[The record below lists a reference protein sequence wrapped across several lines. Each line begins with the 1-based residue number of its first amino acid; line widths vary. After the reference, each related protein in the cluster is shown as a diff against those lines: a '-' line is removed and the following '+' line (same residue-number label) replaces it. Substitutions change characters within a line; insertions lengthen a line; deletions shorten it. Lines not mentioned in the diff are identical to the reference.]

1 MSPLVPCPGC
11 ARHVRAAERACP
23 FCDSALPTDLA
34 ASAVPAATTRM
45 KRAAV
50 FTFATSLALA
60 GCGST
65 TTSNDAS
72 VTADTS
78 ADTGPST
85 DNGPAT
91 DTGFDSGIFVDAG
104 TDAGAPDD
112 DGGPV
117 AAYGAPPDVGFP
129 DEDGGIAPPYGIP
142 PKDAGDQ
149 DDVPSSPEVGVRY
162 GAPPPPDA
170 G

>member
-1 MSPLVPCPGC
+1 MNPLVPCPGC

-23 FCDSALPTDLA
+23 FCAAALPTNLA
-34 ASAVPAATTRM
+34 AGAVPNTTARM

-50 FTFATSLALA
+50 FTFATSLAIA

-72 VTADTS
+72 VTADTG

-85 DNGPAT
+85 DNGPST
-91 DTGFDSGIFVDAG
+91 DAGFDSGVFVDAG
-104 TDAGAPDD
+104 TDTGPDD
-112 DGGPV
+112 DGGIV
-117 AAYGAPPDVGFP
+117 AAYGLPADAGFP
-129 DEDGGIAPPYGIP
+129 EDTGGIAPPYGIA
-142 PKDAGDQ
+142 PKDAGGQ
-149 DDVPSSPEVGVRY
+149 DDAGSFPEVGVRY